1 MGTMD
6 AQTANL
12 LVGMVLVALI
22 AMAGWYAYQRKQ
34 SHRLE
39 QQFGAEYSRTVD
51 ELGSRQ
57 KAEAELRQREKRVE
71 KFHIVPLTPDDA
83 ARFNQTWKGLQARFV
98 DDPKVALAQAD
109 RTVRELMQR
118 RGYPMGDFDRRAAD
132 ISVDH
137 PAVVENY
144 RCAQEIAQRDLRG
157 EANTEDLRRA
167 VVHYRA
173 LFNELLEV
181 SDDNRVA

>member
-12 LVGMVLVALI
+12 LIGMVLVALI
-22 AMAGWYAYQRKQ
+22 AMAAWFAYQRKQ

-39 QQFGAEYSRTVD
+39 RQFGAEYTRTVD
-51 ELGSRQ
+51 ELGNRN
-57 KAEAELRQREKRVE
+57 KAEAELLQREKRVE
-71 KFHIVPLTPDDA
+71 KLHIVPLTPDDA
-83 ARFNQTWKGLQARFV
+83 ARFNQTWKGLQTRFV
-98 DDPKVALAQAD
+98 DDPKVAVAQAD
-109 RTVRELMQR
+109 RAVRELMQR

-144 RCAQEIAQRDLRG
+144 RCAQDIAQRDLRG

-167 VVHYRA
+167 LVHYRA

-181 SDDNRVA
+181 DDGSRTA